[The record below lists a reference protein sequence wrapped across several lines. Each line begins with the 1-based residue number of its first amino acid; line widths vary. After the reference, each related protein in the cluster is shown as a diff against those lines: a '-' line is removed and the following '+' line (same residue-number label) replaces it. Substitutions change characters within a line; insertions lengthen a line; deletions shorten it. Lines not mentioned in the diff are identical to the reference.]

1 MKFVDVIARCLP
13 LIAVGADAVPDKV
26 LQDQHR
32 QRLELVAQ
40 LLDVKTHQP
49 VIELHARMVIE
60 IIERAGDIQ
69 FQCRHNAAHLRFRL
83 PFQAFI
89 QIAQRRHI
97 LRLRIF
103 DILFVDDRQAAVDHG
118 VRFCGDVA
126 LSVHDDFAEGQNQL
140 RLEPQHVVHVFFQ
153 LNIHRVDVIVTVR
166 RQHDGL
172 TVQPARQH
180 AVLALRV
187 AQDDLVIR
195 GQVDVDHLLLAGNGL
210 AAA

>member
-13 LIAVGADAVPDKV
+13 LIAVGTDAVPDKV
-26 LQDQHR
+26 LQDQHC

-40 LLDVKTHQP
+40 LLDVKAHQP

-60 IIERAGDIQ
+60 IVKRAGDIQ

-89 QIAQRRHI
+89 QISQRRHV
-97 LRLRIF
+97 LRLRVF

-153 LNIHRVDVIVTVR
+153 LNIHRVDVIVAVC

-180 AVLALRV
+180 TVLALRV
-187 AQDDLVIR
+187 AQDNLVIR
-195 GQVDVDHLLLAGNGL
+195 GQIDVDHLLLAGNGL

>member
-1 MKFVDVIARCLP
+1 MDFRAGQQIFDVLGDAGRHAAPFAASLPDADEICRRLRFFEQNMKFVDVIARCLP

-26 LQDQHR
+26 LQDQHC

-40 LLDVKTHQP
+40 LLDVKAHQP
-49 VIELHARMVIE
+49 VIELHARMVVE
-60 IIERAGDIQ
+60 IVKRAGNIQ

-89 QIAQRRHI
+89 QIAQRRHV
-97 LRLRIF
+97 LRLRVF
-103 DILFVDDRQAAVDHG
+103 DILFIDDRQAAVDHG

-153 LNIHRVDVIVTVR
+153 LNIHRVDVIVAVR
-166 RQHDGL
+166 
-172 TVQPARQH
+172 
-180 AVLALRV
+180 
-187 AQDDLVIR
+187 
-195 GQVDVDHLLLAGNGL
+195 
-210 AAA
+210 